1 MALAGGQSLG
11 PLLNLRLA
19 RPGVLVDL
27 NRIDG
32 LAEVEE
38 ADAALAIGA
47 LVRHRRVERDPRV
60 ASACP
65 LLAEAAAQIGHV
77 AIRNRGTL
85 GGSLAH
91 ADPAAE
97 LPAAVAALD
106 GEVELRS
113 ARGSRRLRA
122 GDFFRAPFETA
133 VEEGELV
140 VAVHVPRLPARTGQV
155 WLELNERHGH
165 FALVGVAAS
174 LTLAQDGS
182 CSEARLAY
190 AGVGPVPWVATEA
203 AALLA
208 GAGPDAFR
216 AAAAAAADGC
226 EPPSDAHGSSSYR
239 RRLVRV
245 LTERALIEAAARA
258 T

>member
-1 MALAGGQSLG
+1 M
-11 PLLNLRLA
+11 
-19 RPGVLVDL
+19 DL
-27 NRIDG
+27 NRIGG

-38 ADAALAIGA
+38 ADAGLAIGA
-47 LVRHRRVERDPRV
+47 LVRHRRVERDPLVGR
-60 ASACP
+60 ACP

-97 LPAAVAALD
+97 LPAAVALLD
-106 GEVELRS
+106 GDVELRS
-113 ARGSRRLRA
+113 GRGSRRVRA
-122 GDFFRAPFETA
+122 SDFFRAPFETA
-133 VEEGELV
+133 VEEEELV
-140 VAVHVPRLPARTGQV
+140 VGVHVPSAPARTGQI

-165 FALVGVAAS
+165 FALVGVAVS
-174 LTLAQDGS
+174 LTLAEDGT

-208 GAGPDAFR
+208 GGGPEGFEE
-216 AAAAAAADGC
+216 AAAAAAEGC
-226 EPPSDAHGSSSYR
+226 DPPSDAHGSSSYR

-245 LTERALIEAAARA
+245 LTERALTEAAARA